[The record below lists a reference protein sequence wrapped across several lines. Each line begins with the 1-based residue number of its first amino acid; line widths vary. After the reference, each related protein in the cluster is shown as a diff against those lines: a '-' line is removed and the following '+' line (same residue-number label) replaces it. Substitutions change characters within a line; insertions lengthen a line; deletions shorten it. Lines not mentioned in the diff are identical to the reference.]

1 MYYKE
6 KWGNGYKMGINGH
19 KMMPYAVLDRAV
31 REFIWGLT
39 WANIWMKNKKRRVI
53 RQRLEMGPGLRTCK
67 ALWIMDGFYF
77 IRGWKQLR
85 IFHWGVMQPDFHLK
99 RIRKAKV
106 EGSGEGRGE
115 DQGRK
120 RKWGDG
126 DSDTRKKT
134 KTSLGGQAPGVAR
147 LQDGPSGPYLFIIKQ
162 CPSRHPP
169 AQYDLNMSSE
179 ISS

>member
-1 MYYKE
+1 MYTINKQQEVIMYYKE
-6 KWGNGYKMGINGH
+6 KWGNGYKMGISGH

-99 RIRKAKV
+99 RMRKAKV
-106 EGSGEGRGE
+106 EGCVCVCVCVCVKGLWEEWEEQKDDVVGYYGTQQVIS
-115 DQGRK
+115 
-120 RKWGDG
+120 
-126 DSDTRKKT
+126 
-134 KTSLGGQAPGVAR
+134 VA
-147 LQDGPSGPYLFIIKQ
+147 
-162 CPSRHPP
+162 
-169 AQYDLNMSSE
+169 
-179 ISS
+179 